1 MKLKIP
7 LILSS
12 LFLSCCLQNR
22 KPFDFQH
29 ANIKSV
35 IFRNSQFEFLK
46 NIKTESEIAE
56 FKSQLMFLETVT
68 EIPQDFGRNWT
79 HNIDI
84 EVDDD
89 HRRVYSGRWLYDT
102 REGNFAHLNYQLEPW
117 FKLKNYKEFNE
128 YLIRIGVV
136 P

>member
-1 MKLKIP
+1 MTSHRSLSRYALLTLFEFGSGKTLKLKIP

-35 IFRNSQFEFLK
+35 IFRNPQFEALK

-56 FKSQLMFLETVT
+56 FKSQLMFLEMVT
-68 EIPQDFGRNWT
+68 EKMPRDVGENWT
-79 HNIDI
+79 HKIDI

-89 HRRVYSGRWLYDT
+89 HDRLYNGRWLMI
-102 REGNFAHLNYQLEPW
+102 LV
-117 FKLKNYKEFNE
+117 KV
-128 YLIRIGVV
+128 I
-136 P
+136 

>member
-1 MKLKIP
+1 MKLSIS

-12 LFLSCCLQNR
+12 LFLNCCLQNR

-35 IFRNSQFEFLK
+35 IFRNHQFEFRK
-46 NIKTESEIAE
+46 NLKTESEIAE
-56 FKSQLMFLETVT
+56 FKSLEMVT
-68 EIPQDFGRNWT
+68 EIPQNYGENWT
-79 HNIDI
+79 HKIDI
-84 EVDDD
+84 EAADDD
-89 HRRVYSGRWLYDT
+89 RRVYSGRWLYDSH
-102 REGNFAHLNYQLEPW
+102 EGSFAHLNYELKPRFQ
-117 FKLKNYKEFNE
+117 LKNYREFNE

>member
-1 MKLKIP
+1 MKLSIS

-12 LFLSCCLQNR
+12 LFLNCCLQNR

-35 IFRNSQFEFLK
+35 IFRNHQFEFRK
-46 NIKTESEIAE
+46 NLKTESEIAE
-56 FKSQLMFLETVT
+56 FKSLERVT
-68 EIPQDFGRNWT
+68 EIPQNYGENWT
-79 HNIDI
+79 HKIDI
-84 EVDDD
+84 EAADDD
-89 HRRVYSGRWLYDT
+89 RRVYSGRWLYDSH
-102 REGNFAHLNYQLEPW
+102 EGSFAHLNYELKPRFQ
-117 FKLKNYKEFNE
+117 LKNYREFNE